1 MPGLMSDGDASPAS
15 EPPGEPAA
23 EPSGAMGGRHRSS
36 AVPLA
41 LVFAGLIVYASLYP
55 FAGWFWPAGA
65 APTELL
71 ALTMPRWRIPAD
83 MWFNFLGYL
92 PLGALLYGAGV
103 RSGGRALPVWL
114 GAVLLGVALSYAM
127 EVTQQFLPRRY
138 PSLLDLMLNGAG
150 TVGGA
155 TLAAVLQALRVI
167 DHWQAAR
174 NRWFIWRSGGA
185 LALMLLW
192 PVGLLFPA
200 PMPLGLG
207 PGWERLQGGLVE
219 LLTDVAWAQDWLL
232 SLEAS
237 PLELSRLVPMQEGL
251 GVMLGLLGPCLLAF
265 SVTRPGW
272 RRAVLALGAALLGFC
287 TTTLSAALNFGP
299 GHALAWLT
307 PVVWPAFIVALAV
320 AAALLMANQRL
331 AATLGIVVL
340 SAQVMLVAQ
349 APADPYFA
357 DSLQAWEQGRFIR
370 FHGLAQWVGWLWP
383 LAAIAWLAG
392 RVASP
397 RK

>member
-1 MPGLMSDGDASPAS
+1 MTPAD
-15 EPPGEPAA
+15 PPLPAA
-23 EPSGAMGGRHRSS
+23 PGPAGRHRSS

-41 LVFAGLIVYASLYP
+41 LVFMGLIVYASLYP
-55 FAGWFWPAGA
+55 FSGWFWPAGA
-65 APTELL
+65 APSELL
-71 ALTMPRWRIPAD
+71 VLPLPRWRIPAD
-83 MWFNFLGYL
+83 MGFNFAGYL
-92 PLGALLYGAGV
+92 PFGALLYGAGV
-103 RSGGRALPVWL
+103 RSGGRAVPVWL
-114 GAVLLGVALSYAM
+114 GAVLIGVALSYSM

-138 PSLLDLMLNGAG
+138 PSLLDLLLNSAG
-150 TVGGA
+150 TLVGA
-155 TLAAVLQALRVI
+155 TLAAVLQALRVV

-185 LALMLLW
+185 LALLLLW

-207 PGWERLQGGLVE
+207 PGWERVQGGLVE
-219 LLTDVAWAQDWLL
+219 LLTDVAWAQDWLAAI
-232 SLEAS
+232 EAS
-237 PLELSRLVPMQEGL
+237 PVELGRLAPMQEGM

-272 RRAVLALGAALLGFC
+272 RRAVLALGAAGLGFC

-307 PVVWPAFIVALAV
+307 PVVLPGFVLALV
-320 AAALLMANQRL
+320 IAAALLMVNQRL
-331 AATLGIVVL
+331 AATLGIAVL
-340 SAQVMLVAQ
+340 SAQLMLVAQ

-383 LAAIAWLAG
+383 FATIAWLAG
-392 RVASP
+392 RVAS
-397 RK
+397 RWK